1 MASEILGLFTSPQQ
15 YQQQQQDL
23 ARARAMEYAK
33 LDPFTRAE
41 AAIGQGAYNLAGAIG
56 GALGGVD
63 PQLQKI
69 TQRQQLLGM
78 IDPANPDSYG
88 QAIQAALQV
97 GDQEAAFLLRNE
109 MVKAKEQAQTQQLN
123 ELKTQDYLTQR
134 GQGMQQ
140 RGMEARALSIAN
152 GINPDTGEP
161 TTPLFDATTQTFN
174 RDVANL
180 LVSQYGQAGAN
191 LVKQRLESVQGV
203 ESLQVQQLA
212 RTLFNPDGTRNPEVE
227 KQLSTTVA
235 GREVLKKLAPETKEL
250 KKGEKLME
258 RQPDGTWKLITPIGM
273 PTAPTTGANA
283 VNDLIAGKA
292 IHPTILPYANQIA
305 KSFASLDPEDQDKA
319 IEKLTTLNNTA
330 MNRDDQKTSKDMF
343 QASTLA
349 TQELTRQMLKLQ
361 IAKAQETSLK
371 AADGK
376 EIKLP
381 DATKL
386 AGQASNVD
394 KLSDLNTSFKPEF
407 AGYPT
412 NALGEADIWRA
423 SKSNDPKDVEL
434 YQWWQGYQDHVNR
447 VRNELFGAA
456 LTAPEKAE
464 FEKAMVTKGMNSSQ
478 AKANLDRQAQIALK
492 AYNKLDS
499 VLRVQGYSKSALDVL
514 KPTGI
519 LPPLENFIVQ
529 TPNTNP
535 SNVTGGR
542 R

>member
-1 MASEILGLFTSPQQ
+1 MATDILGLFTSPEQ
-15 YQQQQQDL
+15 YQANQMAQFRQRSANEVQ
-23 ARARAMEYAK
+23 
-33 LDPFTRAE
+33 LDPFQQ
-41 AAIGQGAYNLAGAIG
+41 AAMGMRQAGYQLGGGIG
-56 GALGGVD
+56 GALGGQD

-69 TQRQQLLGM
+69 TQRQQLLSM
-78 IDPANPDSYG
+78 IDPSNPDSYA
-88 QAIQAALQV
+88 QAIQVALQS
-97 GDQEAAFLLRNE
+97 GDQEAAYLLRNE
-109 MVKAKEQAQTQQLN
+109 MMKTKQQAMESQKTQL
-123 ELKTQDYLTQR
+123 EYQDYLTQR
-134 GQGMQQ
+134 GTGMQLAGLQ
-140 RGMEARALSIAN
+140 
-152 GINPDTGEP
+152 
-161 TTPLFDATTQTFN
+161 
-174 RDVANL
+174 ANL
-180 LVSQYGQAGAN
+180 
-191 LVKQRLESVQGV
+191 
-203 ESLQVQQLA
+203 
-212 RTLFNPDGTRNPEVE
+212 FNADGTRNTEVE
-227 KQLSTTVA
+227 KALMSTVA
-235 GREVLKKLAPETKEL
+235 GRKILKDLAPETKEL

-258 RQPDGTWKLITPIGM
+258 RQPDGTWKLVIPMGM
-273 PTAPTTGANA
+273 PTAPTTGTNA

-330 MNRDDQKTSKDMF
+330 MSRDDQKTSREMF

-349 TQELTRQMLKLQ
+349 TQDLSRQLMKLQ
-361 IAKAQETSLK
+361 IGKAQDAALK

-386 AGQASNVD
+386 SGQASSVD
-394 KLSDLNTSFKPEF
+394 KLTDLTTAFKPEF

-423 SKSNDPKDVEL
+423 SKSNDPKDVDL
-434 YQWWQGYQDHVNR
+434 YQWWQGYQDHVNK
-447 VRNELFGAA
+447 VRNDLFGAA

-464 FEKAMVTKGMNSSQ
+464 FEKAMVTKGMNPTQ

-499 VLRVQGYSKSALDVL
+499 VLRVQGYSKAALDVL

-519 LPPLENFIVQ
+519 LPPLENFIIQ
-529 TPNTNP
+529 APNNNP
-535 SNVTGGR
+535 SNITGGR